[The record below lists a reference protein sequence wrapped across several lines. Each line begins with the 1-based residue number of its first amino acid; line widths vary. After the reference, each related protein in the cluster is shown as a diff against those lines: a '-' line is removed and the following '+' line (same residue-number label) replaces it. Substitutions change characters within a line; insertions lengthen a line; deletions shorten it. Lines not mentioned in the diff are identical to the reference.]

1 MKRNLIW
8 SLILHACVIIGGA
21 QFAPMGSFATTSPN
35 SFDVIN
41 VGLID
46 SPSMG
51 QQPPAK
57 IPELKPPTPA
67 VDAAIA
73 MKPTSDLTKED
84 VAPVKEPEKPK
95 PEEKP
100 KEKPKE
106 EKPKEAEKPSA
117 DTVQLAQAGQEGA
130 TGTISEGAG
139 SGDDVWGVESVANV
153 NPYHSRGFASIRNNW
168 RNPAVGPRPLKCV
181 VRFKVERSGAI
192 EDIALEQS
200 SGSPLFDRAA
210 IRAIKVT
217 ESWEPFPKFWEE
229 NEQIIHLEFEYRP

>member
-1 MKRNLIW
+1 MKRNIIW
-8 SLILHACVIIGGA
+8 SLILHLLVIIGGS
-21 QFAPMGSFATTSPN
+21 QLAPMGGFATTSPN

-41 VGLID
+41 VGIVS
-46 SPSMG
+46 SPTKG
-51 QQPPAK
+51 QEPPAK

-84 VAPVKEPEKPK
+84 VTPAKEPEPEKPK
-95 PEEKP
+95 PKAEEKP
-100 KEKPKE
+100 KEQ
-106 EKPKEAEKPSA
+106 PKEAQKPAADSA
-117 DTVQLAQAGQEGA
+117 KLAQAGKEGT
-130 TGTISEGAG
+130 TGSITEGTG
-139 SGDDVWGVESVANV
+139 SGDDVWGQEDVANV
-153 NPYHSRGFASIRNNW
+153 NPYHRQGFASIRNNW
-168 RNPAVGPRPLKCV
+168 RNPAVGPRALKCI

-229 NEQIIHLEFEYRP
+229 NEQVIHLEFEYRP